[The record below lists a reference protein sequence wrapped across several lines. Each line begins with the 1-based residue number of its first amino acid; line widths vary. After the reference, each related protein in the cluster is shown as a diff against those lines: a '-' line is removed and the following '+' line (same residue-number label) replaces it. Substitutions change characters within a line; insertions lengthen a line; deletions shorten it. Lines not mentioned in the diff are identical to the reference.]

1 MLSISACSVL
11 IFESAFCKAINC
23 DNSAFTLYRLLRY
36 LGLLMMTFIET
47 IITQREGEAQGG
59 AHRQTYYSL
68 DSKINGVLYGSPEY
82 EISQQTHQGNLS
94 SAGDHRG
101 FANGE
106 GADSIPD
113 SSTDP
118 AAKRHLYR
126 GGEDKA

>member
-11 IFESAFCKAINC
+11 IFVSAFCKAINC

-47 IITQREGEAQGG
+47 IITQRQGEAQGG

-68 DSKINGVLYGSPEY
+68 DSEISGVLYGSSEY

-94 SAGDHRG
+94 SAGGHHG

-106 GADSIPD
+106 GADSITN
-113 SSTDP
+113 SHSNP

-126 GGEDKA
+126 RSEDKT